1 MIAMPALLRLMAAAP
16 RGRLVSLVVLM
27 ALSGISEGVG
37 LILLVPLLDLLGSAP
52 QTGATHGL
60 SGLLATSG
68 VPLTLPAVLTLFV
81 AVVAT
86 RNGIQFARERLAA
99 RVQFEFVDALRRD
112 CLDAI
117 LHADWR
123 WIVGQRQADHA
134 SRLLTDINRVGVGLN
149 AGLNLLAGIAITLA
163 YLVTA
168 ILLSWKISVIAIIS
182 GGGIF
187 LLLARHRRAALG
199 LGQTLGQASRA
210 LHADVQQSLSGI
222 KLVRI
227 LGAERLQT
235 EAILSASRSLRA
247 SQLAFASGASS
258 SRALFQTAGAALVA
272 VYIYVGLTI
281 WQVPMAEILTLVVVF
296 ARLIPMFGNLQQQS
310 HLWLHAL
317 PAYAEAERLIAEC
330 KRAGRP
336 GSGRDEPALPLQQEI
351 RLDSVTL
358 CHDGRAEPA
367 LTEVSLRFA
376 AGTTTAIVGPSGAG
390 KSTLVDLLAGLLG
403 PDRGRVLVD
412 GIELTAALQA
422 RWRRTVGYVPQELFL
437 FNDTIRANLLWAR
450 PAASDDDLRHA
461 LQQAAA
467 GFVLQL
473 PRGLDTMIGDAGARL
488 SGGER
493 QRIALARALLT
504 RPDVLILDE
513 ATNALDFDSER
524 QVQAALDALH
534 GRMTIFIIGHRLL
547 DLDRADMVVML
558 RDGRVAAAGSWAS
571 VTRSNVAPLPDAECD
586 PGGGSATTS
595 VDPLTR

>member
-1 MIAMPALLRLMAAAP
+1 MIAMPAFLRLMATVP
-16 RGRLVSLVVLM
+16 RGRLISLLVLM

-37 LILLVPLLDLLGSAP
+37 LILLVPLLDLLGSAAA
-52 QTGATHGL
+52 TGATHGL
-60 SGLLATSG
+60 GRLLATSG
-68 VPLTLPAVLTLFV
+68 IPLTLQSVLTLFV
-81 AVVAT
+81 GVVMA
-86 RNGIQFARERLAA
+86 RSGIQFARERLAA
-99 RVQFEFVDALRRD
+99 RVQFEFVDALRCD

-117 LHADWR
+117 LDADWR

-134 SRLLTDINRVGVGLN
+134 SLLLTDINRVGLGLN
-149 AGLNLLAGIAITLA
+149 AGLSFLAGSAIALA
-163 YLVTA
+163 CLSTA
-168 ILLSWKISVIAIIS
+168 ILLSWKISALAIVS

-187 LLLARHRRAALG
+187 LVLARHRRAALH

-222 KLVRI
+222 KLAKI
-227 LGAERLQT
+227 LGAERLQA
-235 EAILSASRSLRA
+235 EAILSTSRNLRT
-247 SQLAFASGASS
+247 SQLAFSSGASL

-272 VYIYVGLTI
+272 VYIYIGLTI

-330 KRAGRP
+330 KRVGRP
-336 GSGRDEPALPLQQEI
+336 RGGRDDPALPLQREI

-358 CHDGRAEPA
+358 CHDGRTEAA

-376 AGTTTAIVGPSGAG
+376 VGTTTAIVGPSGAG

-403 PDRGRVLVD
+403 PDRGTVSVD
-412 GIELTAALQA
+412 GVELTGALQA
-422 RWRRTVGYVPQELFL
+422 RWRKTVGYVPQELFL
-437 FNDTIRANLLWAR
+437 FNDTICANLLWAR
-450 PAASDDDLRHA
+450 PTASDDDLRHA
-461 LQQAAA
+461 LKQAAA

-513 ATNALDFDSER
+513 ATSALDFDSER

-558 RDGRVAAAGSWAS
+558 SGGRVVAAGPWSS
-571 VTRSNVAPLPDAECD
+571 VVRSSVAPGPDAECD
-586 PGGGSATTS
+586 PGGASAPAS
-595 VDPLTR
+595 VDPPTR